1 MNTLKLYLMYHEH
14 TEKDE
19 PKRNET
25 MNNEKSRTNTMIMAA
40 MMMGLIMAM
49 TFIIRIPVPATH
61 GYIHLGDCMIFM
73 AVLLLGWKHGAVAAG
88 LGSALADLIG
98 GFAIYAPVT
107 FVVKFLM
114 AAVVGLFL
122 QKALKREH
130 PVVVITMME
139 IVGML
144 IGGAVMVA
152 GYYFAE
158 GLMYGNF
165 VAPVA
170 EIPLNIIQCAVGA
183 VIAAVLSRALAGTP
197 VGRSFAYDIRGQK

>member
-1 MNTLKLYLMYHEH
+1 MYTDKNSVKESNAMKR
-14 TEKDE
+14 EKR
-19 PKRNET
+19 K
-25 MNNEKSRTNTMIMAA
+25 TNMLIMSA

-73 AVLLLGWKHGAVAAG
+73 AVLLLGWKHGAVTAG

-107 FVVKFLM
+107 FVVKFMM

-139 IVGML
+139 VVGML
-144 IGGAVMVA
+144 IGGLVMAA

-165 VAPVA
+165 IVPMA
-170 EIPLNIIQCAVGA
+170 EVPLNIIQFSAGA
-183 VIAAVLSRALAGTP
+183 AIATALSRALVATP
-197 VGRSFAYDIRGQK
+197 VGKSFAYDIRGQK